1 MTKKLL
7 AFIFLLIFTIF
18 LIPFN
23 GFCAS
28 SCKEAVEPAGEEINL
43 VFRWTD
49 ADPASWTD
57 YTTLNTFHGYITE
70 ITTDPGSTAPTASYD
85 IYLNCTEMG
94 GVDLAGTALENRS
107 ATATETTYPMN
118 TAGTAWGWRRVD
130 GKITLNIQNNAVAS
144 ATGIIYVHI
153 KPDKPER

>member
-1 MTKKLL
+1 MSKKLL
-7 AFIFLLIFTIF
+7 FFLILSIFIIF

-49 ADPASWTD
+49 ANPASWTD

-70 ITTDPGSTAPTASYD
+70 ITTDPGSTAPTTLHD

-94 GVDLAGTALENRS
+94 GVDLAGGALENRS
-107 ATATETTYPMN
+107 ATVTETTFPMN
-118 TAGTAWGWRRVD
+118 TGGTAFGWRRVD
-130 GKITLNIQNNAVAS
+130 GKITVNIQNNAVNS
-144 ATGIIYVHI
+144 ATGLIIVHI